1 LLVLRAGPSAAAV
14 MRNLDRARR
23 LAIAASGVEIEELA
37 EDCSVAAIDTIL
49 DEHGELPWN
58 AEAFDDLRQTAAAR
72 APGIASAALATAADV
87 LAAESR
93 IRRRLAEL
101 VAESARPV
109 VADVEAQLGR
119 FLTPG
124 FVVTVGTGRL
134 PDVLRYLGAVEYR
147 LERLD
152 VARDVRRV
160 QELAALERR
169 YDELRRQLGAGAS
182 DAALA
187 DIGWQLEELRV
198 SVFAQHLGTT
208 RPVSLTRIRRALDA
222 LEP

>member
-1 LLVLRAGPSAAAV
+1 
-14 MRNLDRARR
+14 M
-23 LAIAASGVEIEELA
+23 A
-37 EDCSVAAIDTIL
+37 EDCAVAAIDAIL

-58 AEAFDDLRQTAAAR
+58 AEAFDDLRRTASAR

-87 LAAESR
+87 LAGESR
-93 IRRRLAEL
+93 IRRRLDEL

-119 FLTPG
+119 LLTPG
-124 FVVTVGTGRL
+124 FVVTVGTARL
-134 PDVLRYLGAVEYR
+134 PDVLRYLRAIEYR

-152 VARDVRRV
+152 VVRDVRRV
-160 QELAALERR
+160 EELTPLERR
-169 YDELRRQLGAGAS
+169 YDVLRRRAGAGPAG
-182 DAALA
+182 AALA
-187 DIGWQLEELRV
+187 EIGWQLEELRV

-208 RPVSLTRIRRALDA
+208 RPVSPTRIRRALDA